1 MDKKHLMRKAF
12 DLAKKG
18 KNLTGLNP
26 MVGAIILKS
35 GKIIGRGFH
44 SQYGGPHAEVNAIA
58 DAESRGF
65 NVKGSTLI
73 SSLEPCCHTHKKTPP
88 CTDLLIEKGIKTLY
102 YGSVDLN
109 PKV

>member
-88 CTDLLIEKGIKTLY
+88 
-102 YGSVDLN
+102 
-109 PKV
+109 